1 MLQREIRGG
10 RMSELFWEWV
20 NLTIRWM
27 HLIFGIAWIGSSFF
41 FVWLDNSLRPN
52 KKAGVLGE
60 TWMVHGGGFY
70 FVEKYAVAPPNMPA
84 ELHWFKYE
92 SYATFLS
99 GFLLLA
105 VLYYLGADLYLID
118 ERVAKLSQ
126 GEAIGFSIISLIL
139 GWVIYDLLCKSPL
152 GKSDAALAIV
162 GFVLLVLAAY
172 GYAKL
177 FSGRAAYI
185 HVGALIGAIM
195 TANVFH
201 IIIPNQKLTVAAL
214 IAGQAPDPV
223 WGKEAKQRSLHNN
236 YLTLP
241 VLFAMISNHYPVTYG
256 HPYAWVILAG
266 VFIVGG
272 LVRHFFNLKN
282 QGRGTRYEYL
292 VVAFLVTTALF
303 FFTKWDPHKAAR
315 DALAGDASIEAVQKI
330 VAARCTSCH
339 AAKPTFDGIT
349 EAPKG
354 VMLETPQ
361 QIRRFAAQINQQA
374 VRAEAMPPGNVTEI
388 TPEER
393 ASLGAWIDGGAKLQ

>member
-1 MLQREIRGG
+1 MA
-10 RMSELFWEWV
+10 ELFWEWI
-20 NLTIRWM
+20 NLAIRWM
-27 HLIFGIAWIGSSFF
+27 HLIFGIAWIGSSFY

-52 KKAGVLGE
+52 KQPGVLGE

-70 FVEKYAVAPPNMPA
+70 FVEKFAVAPPNMPA

-105 VLYYLGADLYLID
+105 VLYYLGADLYMID
-118 ERVAKLSQ
+118 ERVMKLSQ
-126 GEAIGFSIISLIL
+126 AEAVGFSIVSLIL
-139 GWVIYDLLCKSPL
+139 GWIVYHLLCRSPL
-152 GKSDAALAIV
+152 GKSDGLLAII
-162 GFVLLVLAAY
+162 GFVLLVAAAY
-172 GYAKL
+172 GYGKL

-195 TANVFH
+195 TANVFYV
-201 IIIPNQKLTVAAL
+201 IIPNQKLTVAAL
-214 IAGQAPDPV
+214 LAGQAPDPV

-282 QGRGTRYEYL
+282 QGRGLRYEYL
-292 VVAFLVTTALF
+292 AGAFLVMSGLF
-303 FFTKWDPHKAAR
+303 FFTHWDPHKAAR
-315 DALAGDASIEAVQKI
+315 AALAGDASIEAVQAI
-330 VAARCTSCH
+330 VAARCTACH

-354 VMLETPQ
+354 VMLESPQ
-361 QIRRFAAQINQQA
+361 QIRRFAAQINQQS
-374 VRAEAMPPGNVTEI
+374 VRAEAMPPGNITEI

-393 ASLGAWIDGGAKLQ
+393 ATLGAWIDGGAKLQ